1 MMIIGETV
9 KGVGEYGNSVLSTL
23 LLLLFCKYRTALKNK
38 VYYLGLKYERIMI
51 IPQAQR
57 I

>member
-9 KGVGEYGNSVLSTL
+9 KGVGEYGNSVLSTLL

-51 IPQAQR
+51 IP
-57 I
+57 